1 MNEYSGENSTYR
13 NKSKLQRSALIKA
26 SFKAVTDKSFKQTTL
41 ELDFEGEKIS
51 DLRISKTIF
60 IESLAIIVLVSSLV
74 SAFVSSNFAVGP
86 KGDKG
91 DQGLQGA
98 QGPQGSSGTLNATSS
113 ASYVIS
119 WDGNTIKAYNGST
132 GKADY
137 EGSNSSEIIEL
148 AVASAPKGGL
158 VFLKAGAY
166 GPFTVNKSVSIVGE
180 GIFADPRNLPS
191 DPDDILSNAGGT
203 VIQVTTSDTNGITLV
218 GTLTVSIKNLVIR
231 FSGNGTGSGIYSD
244 PGFGNSGLL
253 YSTLENII
261 VLGHDADHYAF
272 NLVNFLHITGKM
284 LFSFGGPAIYFAS
297 LSNTIKYG
305 DAVFE
310 EVLARTAPSLQISR
324 NIVELVGTNWQFQLN
339 LIEFRRLD
347 IMDRSSD
354 LSTSYSLHMDN
365 SAWITIHAADF
376 EFPNDGR
383 MIQLENC
390 NYVNIYTQLIYG
402 GSIIHNNTLS
412 CGYYGSGWL
421 DHGSFPMTSNGQ
433 GDFIHNLNVVGNGE
447 FAGFRVDH

>member
-1 MNEYSGENSTYR
+1 MNEHSGENSTCR
-13 NKSKLQRSALIKA
+13 NKSKLQRSALIKT

>member
-1 MNEYSGENSTYR
+1 M
-13 NKSKLQRSALIKA
+13 
-26 SFKAVTDKSFKQTTL
+26 TDKSFKQTRAD
-41 ELDFEGEKIS
+41 LDSEGERIS
-51 DLRISKTIF
+51 DIRISRTDF
-60 IESLAIIVLVSSLV
+60 IVSIAAVVLVSILV

-91 DQGLQGA
+91 DQGS
-98 QGPQGSSGTLNATSS
+98 QGPQGLQGSSGTLNATIG
-113 ASYVIS
+113 ASYVIC
-119 WDGNTIKAYNGST
+119 WEGNTAKAYNGST

-137 EGSNSSEIIEL
+137 EGSNSSRVIEM
-148 AVASAPKGGL
+148 AVASTPRGGL
-158 VFLKAGAY
+158 VFLKAGVY
-166 GPFTVNKSVSIVGE
+166 GPFTVNKSVCIVGE
-180 GIFADPRNLPS
+180 GIFADPRNLPL
-191 DPDDILSNAGGT
+191 DPDDILSDAGGT

-218 GTLTVSIKNLVIR
+218 GTLTVSIKNFVIK
-231 FSGNGTGSGIYSD
+231 FLGNGTGSGIYSD

-272 NLVNFLHITGKM
+272 YLVNFLHITGKM
-284 LFSFGGPAIYFAS
+284 LFSFGGPALYFAS

-324 NIVELVGTNWQFQLN
+324 NIVELVGTDWQFQLN

-354 LSTSYSLHMDN
+354 LSTSFSLHMNN

-376 EFPNDGR
+376 EYPNDGR
-383 MIQLENC
+383 MIRLDNC
-390 NYVNIYTQLIYG
+390 NFINIYTQLIYG

-433 GDFIHNLNVVGNGE
+433 GDFIHNLNIVGDGE

>member
-1 MNEYSGENSTYR
+1 M
-13 NKSKLQRSALIKA
+13 
-26 SFKAVTDKSFKQTTL
+26 TDKSFKQTRAD
-41 ELDFEGEKIS
+41 LDSEGERIS
-51 DLRISKTIF
+51 DIRISRTDF
-60 IESLAIIVLVSSLV
+60 IVSIAVVVLVSILI

-91 DQGLQGA
+91 DQGS
-98 QGPQGSSGTLNATSS
+98 QGPRGLQGSSGTLNATNG
-113 ASYVIS
+113 ASYVIC
-119 WDGNTIKAYNGST
+119 WEGNTAKAYNGST

-137 EGSNSSEIIEL
+137 EGSNSSRVIEM
-148 AVASAPKGGL
+148 AVVSTPRGGL
-158 VFLKAGAY
+158 VFLKAGVY
-166 GPFTVNKSVSIVGE
+166 GPFTVNKSVYIVGE
-180 GIFADPRNLPS
+180 GIFADPQNLPF
-191 DPDDILSNAGGT
+191 DPDDILSDAGGT

-272 NLVNFLHITGKM
+272 YLVNFLHITGKM
-284 LFSFGGPAIYFAS
+284 LFSFGGPALYFAS

-324 NIVELVGTNWQFQLN
+324 NIVELVGTDWQFQLN

-354 LSTSYSLHMDN
+354 LSTSFSLHMDN

-376 EFPNDGR
+376 EYPNDGR
-383 MIQLENC
+383 MIRLDNC
-390 NYVNIYTQLIYG
+390 NFINIYTQLIYG

-433 GDFIHNLNVVGNGE
+433 GDFIHNLNIVGDGE

>member
-1 MNEYSGENSTYR
+1 M
-13 NKSKLQRSALIKA
+13 
-26 SFKAVTDKSFKQTTL
+26 TDKSFKQTRAD
-41 ELDFEGEKIS
+41 LDSEGERIS
-51 DLRISKTIF
+51 DIRISRTNF
-60 IESLAIIVLVSSLV
+60 IVSIAVIVLVTVLV

-91 DQGLQGA
+91 DQGLQGP
-98 QGPQGSSGTLNATSS
+98 QGPQGSSGTLNATIG
-113 ASYVIS
+113 ASYVIC
-119 WDGNTIKAYNGST
+119 WEGNTAKAYNGST

-137 EGSNSSEIIEL
+137 EGGNSSRVIEM
-148 AVASAPKGGL
+148 AVASTPKGGL
-158 VFLKAGAY
+158 VFLKTGVY
-166 GPFTVNKSVSIVGE
+166 GPFTVNKSIYIVGE
-180 GIFADPRNLPS
+180 GIFADPQNLPF
-191 DPDDILSNAGGT
+191 DPDDILSDAGGT

-218 GTLTVSIKNLVIR
+218 GTLTVSIRNLVIR

-261 VLGHDADHYAF
+261 VLGHDANHYAF
-272 NLVNFLHITGKM
+272 HLVNFLHITGKM
-284 LFSFGGPAIYFAS
+284 LFSFGGPALYFAS

-324 NIVELVGTNWQFQLN
+324 NIVELVGTDWQFQLN

-354 LSTSYSLHMDN
+354 LSTCFSLHMNN

-376 EFPNDGR
+376 EFANDGR
-383 MIQLENC
+383 MIRLDNC
-390 NYVNIYTQLIYG
+390 NFINIYTQLIYG

-421 DHGSFPMTSNGQ
+421 DHGSFPMISNGR
-433 GDFIHNLNVVGNGE
+433 GDFIHNLNIVGDGE

>member
-1 MNEYSGENSTYR
+1 M
-13 NKSKLQRSALIKA
+13 
-26 SFKAVTDKSFKQTTL
+26 TDKSFKQTRAD
-41 ELDFEGEKIS
+41 LDSEGERIS
-51 DLRISKTIF
+51 DIRISRTDF
-60 IESLAIIVLVSSLV
+60 IVSIAVVVLVSILI

-91 DQGLQGA
+91 DQGS
-98 QGPQGSSGTLNATSS
+98 QGPRGLQGSSGTLNATNG
-113 ASYVIS
+113 ASYVIC
-119 WDGNTIKAYNGST
+119 WEGNTAKAYNGST

-137 EGSNSSEIIEL
+137 EGSNSSRVIEM
-148 AVASAPKGGL
+148 AVVSTPRGGL
-158 VFLKAGAY
+158 VFLKAGVY
-166 GPFTVNKSVSIVGE
+166 GPFTVNKSVYIVGE
-180 GIFADPRNLPS
+180 GIFADPQNLPF
-191 DPDDILSNAGGT
+191 DPDDILSDAGGT

-272 NLVNFLHITGKM
+272 YLVNFLHITGKM
-284 LFSFGGPAIYFAS
+284 LFSFGGPALYFAS

-324 NIVELVGTNWQFQLN
+324 NIVELVGTDWQFQLN

-354 LSTSYSLHMDN
+354 LSTSFSLHMDN

-376 EFPNDGR
+376 EYPNDGR
-383 MIQLENC
+383 MIRLDNC
-390 NYVNIYTQLIYG
+390 NFINIYTQLIYG

-412 CGYYGSGWL
+412 CGYCGSGWL

-433 GDFIHNLNVVGNGE
+433 GDFIHNLNVVGDGE

>member
-1 MNEYSGENSTYR
+1 M
-13 NKSKLQRSALIKA
+13 
-26 SFKAVTDKSFKQTTL
+26 TDKSFKQTRAD
-41 ELDFEGEKIS
+41 LDSEGERIS
-51 DLRISKTIF
+51 DIRISRTDF
-60 IESLAIIVLVSSLV
+60 IVSIAVVVLVSILV

-91 DQGLQGA
+91 DQGS
-98 QGPQGSSGTLNATSS
+98 QGPQGLQGSSGTLNATIG
-113 ASYVIS
+113 ASYLIC
-119 WDGNTIKAYNGST
+119 WEGNTAKAYNGST

-137 EGSNSSEIIEL
+137 EGSNSSRVIEM
-148 AVASAPKGGL
+148 AVASTPKGGL
-158 VFLKAGAY
+158 VFLKAGVY
-166 GPFTVNKSVSIVGE
+166 GPFTVNKSVCIVGE
-180 GIFADPRNLPS
+180 GIFADPQNLPF
-191 DPDDILSNAGGT
+191 DPDDILSDAGGT
-203 VIQVTTSDTNGITLV
+203 VIQVTTSNTNGITLV
-218 GTLTVSIKNLVIR
+218 GTLTVSIKNFVIR

-253 YSTLENII
+253 YSTLENIV
-261 VLGHDADHYAF
+261 VLDHDADHYAF
-272 NLVNFLHITGKM
+272 YLVNFLHITGKM
-284 LFSFGGPAIYFAS
+284 LFSFGGPALYFAS

-324 NIVELVGTNWQFQLN
+324 NIVELVGTDWQFQLN

-354 LSTSYSLHMDN
+354 LSTSFSLHMDN

-376 EFPNDGR
+376 EYPNDGR
-383 MIQLENC
+383 MIRLDNC
-390 NYVNIYTQLIYG
+390 NFINIYTQLIYG

-433 GDFIHNLNVVGNGE
+433 GDFIHNLNVVGDGE

>member
-1 MNEYSGENSTYR
+1 M
-13 NKSKLQRSALIKA
+13 
-26 SFKAVTDKSFKQTTL
+26 TDKSFKQTRAD
-41 ELDFEGEKIS
+41 LDSEGERIS
-51 DLRISKTIF
+51 DIRISRTDF
-60 IESLAIIVLVSSLV
+60 IVSIAVVVLVSILI

-91 DQGLQGA
+91 DQGS
-98 QGPQGSSGTLNATSS
+98 QGPRGLQGSSGTLNATNG
-113 ASYVIS
+113 ASYVIC
-119 WDGNTIKAYNGST
+119 WEGNTAKAYNGST

-137 EGSNSSEIIEL
+137 EGSNSSRVIEM
-148 AVASAPKGGL
+148 AVASTPRGGL
-158 VFLKAGAY
+158 VFLKAGVY
-166 GPFTVNKSVSIVGE
+166 EPFTVNKSVSIVGE
-180 GIFADPRNLPS
+180 GIFADPQNLPF
-191 DPDDILSNAGGT
+191 DPDDILSDAGGT

-218 GTLTVSIKNLVIR
+218 GTLTVSIRNLVIR

-272 NLVNFLHITGKM
+272 YLVNFLHITGKM
-284 LFSFGGPAIYFAS
+284 LFSFGGPALYFAS

-324 NIVELVGTNWQFQLN
+324 NIVELVGTDWQFQLN

-354 LSTSYSLHMDN
+354 LSTSFSLHMDN

-376 EFPNDGR
+376 EYPNDGR
-383 MIQLENC
+383 MIRLDNC
-390 NYVNIYTQLIYG
+390 NFINIYTQLIYG

-433 GDFIHNLNVVGNGE
+433 GDFIHNLNIVGDGE

>member
-1 MNEYSGENSTYR
+1 M
-13 NKSKLQRSALIKA
+13 
-26 SFKAVTDKSFKQTTL
+26 TDKSFKQTRAD
-41 ELDFEGEKIS
+41 LDSEGERIS
-51 DLRISKTIF
+51 DIRISRTDF
-60 IESLAIIVLVSSLV
+60 IVSIAAVVLVSILV

-91 DQGLQGA
+91 DQGS
-98 QGPQGSSGTLNATSS
+98 QGPQGLQGSSGTLNATIG
-113 ASYVIS
+113 ASYVIC
-119 WDGNTIKAYNGST
+119 WEGNTAKAYNGST

-137 EGSNSSEIIEL
+137 EGSNSSRVIEM
-148 AVASAPKGGL
+148 AVASTPRGGL
-158 VFLKAGAY
+158 VFLKAGVY
-166 GPFTVNKSVSIVGE
+166 GPFTVNKSVCIVGE
-180 GIFADPRNLPS
+180 GIFADPRNLPL
-191 DPDDILSNAGGT
+191 DPDDILSDAGGT
-203 VIQVTTSDTNGITLV
+203 VIQVTTSDTNGMTLV
-218 GTLTVSIKNLVIR
+218 GTLTVSIRNLVIR

-272 NLVNFLHITGKM
+272 YLVNFLHIAGKM
-284 LFSFGGPAIYFAS
+284 LFSFGGPALYFAS

-324 NIVELVGTNWQFQLN
+324 NIVELVGTDWQFQLN

-354 LSTSYSLHMDN
+354 LSTSFSLHMNN

-376 EFPNDGR
+376 EYPNDGR
-383 MIQLENC
+383 MIRLDNC
-390 NYVNIYTQLIYG
+390 NFINIYTQLIYG

-433 GDFIHNLNVVGNGE
+433 GDFIHNLNIVGDGE

>member
-1 MNEYSGENSTYR
+1 M
-13 NKSKLQRSALIKA
+13 
-26 SFKAVTDKSFKQTTL
+26 TDKSFKQTRAD
-41 ELDFEGEKIS
+41 LDSEGERIS
-51 DLRISKTIF
+51 DIRISRTDF
-60 IESLAIIVLVSSLV
+60 IVSIAVIVLVSILV

-91 DQGLQGA
+91 DQGS
-98 QGPQGSSGTLNATSS
+98 QGPQGPSGTLNATIG
-113 ASYVIS
+113 ASYVIC
-119 WDGNTIKAYNGST
+119 WEGNTAKAYNGST

-137 EGSNSSEIIEL
+137 EGSNSSRVIEM
-148 AVASAPKGGL
+148 AVASTPRGGL
-158 VFLKAGAY
+158 VFLKAGVY
-166 GPFTVNKSVSIVGE
+166 EPFTVSKSVSIVGE
-180 GIFADPRNLPS
+180 GIFADPQNLPL
-191 DPDDILSNAGGT
+191 DPDDILSDAGGT
-203 VIQVTTSDTNGITLV
+203 VIQVTTSETNGISLV
-218 GTLTVSIKNLVIR
+218 GTLTVSIKNFVIR
-231 FSGNGTGSGIYSD
+231 FLGNGTGSGVYSD

-272 NLVNFLHITGKM
+272 YLVNFLHITGKM
-284 LFSFGGPAIYFAS
+284 LFSFGGPALYFAS

-324 NIVELVGTNWQFQLN
+324 NIVELVGTDWQFQLN

-354 LSTSYSLHMDN
+354 LSTSFSLHMDN

-376 EFPNDGR
+376 EYPNDGR
-383 MIQLENC
+383 MIRLDNC
-390 NYVNIYTQLIYG
+390 NFINIYTQLIYG

-433 GDFIHNLNVVGNGE
+433 GDFIHNLNVIGNGE
-447 FAGFRVDH
+447 FTGFRIDH

>member
-1 MNEYSGENSTYR
+1 M
-13 NKSKLQRSALIKA
+13 
-26 SFKAVTDKSFKQTTL
+26 TDKSFKQTRAD
-41 ELDFEGEKIS
+41 LDSEGERIS
-51 DLRISKTIF
+51 DIRISRTDF
-60 IESLAIIVLVSSLV
+60 IVSIAVVVLVSILV
-74 SAFVSSNFAVGP
+74 SAFVLSNFAVGP

-91 DQGLQGA
+91 DQGS
-98 QGPQGSSGTLNATSS
+98 QGPRGLQGSSGTLNATNG
-113 ASYVIS
+113 ASYVIC
-119 WDGNTIKAYNGST
+119 WEGNTAKAYNGST

-137 EGSNSSEIIEL
+137 EGSNSSRVIEM
-148 AVASAPKGGL
+148 AVASTPRGGL
-158 VFLKAGAY
+158 VFLKAGVY
-166 GPFTVNKSVSIVGE
+166 EPFTVNKSVYIVGE
-180 GIFADPRNLPS
+180 GIFADPQNLPF
-191 DPDDILSNAGGT
+191 DPDDILSDAGGT

-272 NLVNFLHITGKM
+272 YLVNFLHIAGKM
-284 LFSFGGPAIYFAS
+284 LFSFGGPALYFAS

-324 NIVELVGTNWQFQLN
+324 NIVELVGTDWQFQLN

-354 LSTSYSLHMDN
+354 LSTSFSLHMNN

-376 EFPNDGR
+376 EYPNDGR
-383 MIQLENC
+383 MIRLDNC
-390 NYVNIYTQLIYG
+390 NFINIYTQLIYG

-433 GDFIHNLNVVGNGE
+433 GDFIHNLNVVGDGE

>member
-1 MNEYSGENSTYR
+1 M
-13 NKSKLQRSALIKA
+13 
-26 SFKAVTDKSFKQTTL
+26 TDKSFKQTRAD
-41 ELDFEGEKIS
+41 LDSEGERIS
-51 DLRISKTIF
+51 DIRISRTDF
-60 IESLAIIVLVSSLV
+60 IVSIAVIVLVSILV

-91 DQGLQGA
+91 DQGS
-98 QGPQGSSGTLNATSS
+98 QGPQGSSGTLNATIG
-113 ASYVIS
+113 ASYLIY
-119 WDGNTIKAYNGST
+119 WEGNTAKAYNGST

-137 EGSNSSEIIEL
+137 EGSNSSRVIEM
-148 AVASAPKGGL
+148 AVASTPKGGQ
-158 VFLKAGAY
+158 VFLKAGVY
-166 GPFTVNKSVSIVGE
+166 GPFTVNKSVCIVGE
-180 GIFADPRNLPS
+180 GIFADPQNLPL
-191 DPDDILSNAGGT
+191 DPDDILSDAGGT

-218 GTLTVSIKNLVIR
+218 GTLTVSIKNFVIR

-272 NLVNFLHITGKM
+272 YLVNFLHITGKM
-284 LFSFGGPAIYFAS
+284 LFSFGGPALYFAS

-324 NIVELVGTNWQFQLN
+324 NIVELVGTDWQFQLN

-354 LSTSYSLHMDN
+354 LSTSFSLHVDN

-376 EFPNDGR
+376 EYPNDGR
-383 MIQLENC
+383 MIRLDNC
-390 NYVNIYTQLIYG
+390 NFINIYTQLIYG

-421 DHGSFPMTSNGQ
+421 DHGSFPMISNGQ
-433 GDFIHNLNVVGNGE
+433 GDFVHNLNVIGNGE
-447 FAGFRVDH
+447 FTGFRIDH

>member
-1 MNEYSGENSTYR
+1 M
-13 NKSKLQRSALIKA
+13 
-26 SFKAVTDKSFKQTTL
+26 TDKSFKQTRADL
-41 ELDFEGEKIS
+41 GSEGERIS
-51 DLRISKTIF
+51 DIRVSRTDF
-60 IESLAIIVLVSSLV
+60 IVSIAVVVLVSILV
-74 SAFVSSNFAVGP
+74 SAFVSSNLAVGP

-91 DQGLQGA
+91 DQGS
-98 QGPQGSSGTLNATSS
+98 QGPAGLQGSSGTLNATIG
-113 ASYVIS
+113 ASYIIC
-119 WDGNTIKAYNGST
+119 WEGNTAKVYNGST

-137 EGSNSSEIIEL
+137 EGSNSSRVIEM

-158 VFLKAGAY
+158 VFLKAGVY
-166 GPFTVNKSVSIVGE
+166 GPFTVNKSVCIVGE
-180 GIFADPRNLPS
+180 GIFADPQNLPS
-191 DPDDILSNAGGT
+191 DPDDILSDAGGT

-218 GTLTVSIKNLVIR
+218 GTLTVSIRNLVIR

-244 PGFGNSGLL
+244 PSFGNSGLL

-272 NLVNFLHITGKM
+272 YLVNFLHITGKM
-284 LFSFGGPAIYFAS
+284 LFSFGGPALYFAS

-305 DAVFE
+305 DAIFE
-310 EVLARTAPSLQISR
+310 EVLARTAPSLQISK
-324 NIVELVGTNWQFQLN
+324 NIVELVGTDWQFQLN

-354 LSTSYSLHMDN
+354 LSTSFSLHMNN

-376 EFPNDGR
+376 EYPNDGR
-383 MIQLENC
+383 MIRLDNC
-390 NYVNIYTQLIYG
+390 NFINIYTQLIYG

-433 GDFIHNLNVVGNGE
+433 GDFIHNLNIVGDGE

>member
-1 MNEYSGENSTYR
+1 M
-13 NKSKLQRSALIKA
+13 
-26 SFKAVTDKSFKQTTL
+26 TDKSFKQTRAD
-41 ELDFEGEKIS
+41 LDSEGERIS
-51 DLRISKTIF
+51 DIRISRTDF
-60 IESLAIIVLVSSLV
+60 IVSIAVVVLVSILI

-91 DQGLQGA
+91 DQGS
-98 QGPQGSSGTLNATSS
+98 QGPRGLQGSSGTLNATNG
-113 ASYVIS
+113 ASYVIC
-119 WDGNTIKAYNGST
+119 WEGNTAKAYNGST

-137 EGSNSSEIIEL
+137 EGSNSSRVIEM
-148 AVASAPKGGL
+148 AVVSTPRGGL
-158 VFLKAGAY
+158 VFLKAGVY
-166 GPFTVNKSVSIVGE
+166 GPFTVNKSVYIVGE
-180 GIFADPRNLPS
+180 GIFADPQNLPL
-191 DPDDILSNAGGT
+191 DPDDILSDAGGT

-272 NLVNFLHITGKM
+272 YLVNFLHITGKM
-284 LFSFGGPAIYFAS
+284 LFSFGGPALYFAS

-324 NIVELVGTNWQFQLN
+324 NIVELVGTDWQFQLN

-354 LSTSYSLHMDN
+354 LSTSFSLHMDN

-376 EFPNDGR
+376 EYPNDGR
-383 MIQLENC
+383 MIRLDNC
-390 NYVNIYTQLIYG
+390 NFINIYTQLIYG

-433 GDFIHNLNVVGNGE
+433 GDFIHNLNIVGDGE

>member
-1 MNEYSGENSTYR
+1 MRNS
-13 NKSKLQRSALIKA
+13 
-26 SFKAVTDKSFKQTTL
+26 
-41 ELDFEGEKIS
+41 
-51 DLRISKTIF
+51 RINFIVSIAAITI
-60 IESLAIIVLVSSLV
+60 VSILV

-91 DQGLQGA
+91 DQGLQG
-98 QGPQGSSGTLNATSS
+98 PSGTLNATIG
-113 ASYVIS
+113 ASYVIC
-119 WDGNTIKAYNGST
+119 WDSNTAKAYNGST

-137 EGSNSSEIIEL
+137 EGSNSSRVIEM
-148 AVASAPKGGL
+148 AMASTPKGGL
-158 VFLKAGAY
+158 VFLKAGVY
-166 GPFTVNKSVSIVGE
+166 EPFRVNKSVSIVGE
-180 GIFADPRNLPS
+180 GIFADPQNLPL
-191 DPDDILSNAGGT
+191 DPDDILSDAGGT
-203 VIQVTTSDTNGITLV
+203 VIQVTTRETNGITLV
-218 GTLTVSIKNLVIR
+218 GTLTVSIKNLVIK

-272 NLVNFLHITGKM
+272 YLVNFLHVTGKM
-284 LFSFGGPAIYFAS
+284 LFSFGGPALYFAS
-297 LSNTIKYG
+297 LSSTIKYG

-310 EVLARTAPSLQISR
+310 EVLARTSPNLQISR
-324 NIVELVGTNWQFQLN
+324 NIVELVGTDWQFQLN

-354 LSTSYSLHMDN
+354 LSTSFSLHMDN

-376 EFPNDGR
+376 EYPNDGR
-383 MIQLENC
+383 MIRLDNC
-390 NYVNIYTQLIYG
+390 NFINIYTQLIYG

-433 GDFIHNLNVVGNGE
+433 DDFIHNLNIVGDGE